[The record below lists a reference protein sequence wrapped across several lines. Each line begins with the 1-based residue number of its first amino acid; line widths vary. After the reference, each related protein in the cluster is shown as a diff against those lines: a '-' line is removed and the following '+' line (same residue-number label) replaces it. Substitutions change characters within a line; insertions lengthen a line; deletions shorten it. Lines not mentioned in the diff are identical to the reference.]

1 VPHGRSA
8 AGLRQQRPGLFGA
21 GIGPAGRARR
31 RPARDDAD
39 RAEAGTQL
47 LYYFAGSESTQLLL
61 SGSGAYGF
69 TASVGDMVSRQKAGK
84 AFVTLGEGETLCAPS
99 VVHGV
104 PMNARAEYVEGG
116 EQGAG
121 CSTPPAM

>member
-1 VPHGRSA
+1 VTT
-8 AGLRQQRPGLFGA
+8 LIEL
-21 GIGPAGRARR
+21 
-31 RPARDDAD
+31 
-39 RAEAGTQL
+39 EAGTQL

-121 CSTPPAM
+121 LLNRPAM